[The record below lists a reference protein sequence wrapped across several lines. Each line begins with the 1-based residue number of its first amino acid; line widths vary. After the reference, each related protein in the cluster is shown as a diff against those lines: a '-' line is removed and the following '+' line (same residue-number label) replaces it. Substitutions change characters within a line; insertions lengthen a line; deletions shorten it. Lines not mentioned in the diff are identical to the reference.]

1 MFTCPTP
8 DVVALQIGSVTQR
21 PNCED
26 HICHSQS
33 CTMRH
38 LPVEIHLLNS
48 RFYIVCKFIKPVPG
62 LHPKNTLHKKLN
74 SIFCCQST
82 GKIHYC
88 HANCSGE
95 KILCESIETCCITGM
110 QFSSEQVRTYGIAN
124 RVQTSMTADKSDPLK
139 YSRESNGTLSK
150 TSGVHNMK
158 IEQCKLIAKNILHSF
173 LFSVQRQNSELH
185 KITELRRDAEKLVN
199 KYKRH
204 AEKSGRP
211 KSYISMITI
220 YLNQM
225 KKRPSKL
232 RLLQKTQRE
241 QDILIA
247 DYTKELIGTWKML
260 LYKTEQGKTSPSQ
273 FNFKI
278 FVPACLYIM
287 KNGMSINGQVIIRR
301 SQFLS
306 TCLPETNTLDVYS
319 ISKTPFTASKNNI
332 MAAIRETIGSSAK
345 KAVELYEYSQCESK
359 KLSI

>member
-8 DVVALQIGSVTQR
+8 DVVALQIASVTQR
-21 PNCED
+21 PNCDD
-26 HICHSQS
+26 HKCNSQS
-33 CTMRH
+33 CIIRH
-38 LPVEIHLLNS
+38 LPVEIHTLS
-48 RFYIVCKFIKPVPG
+48 GRFFIVCKFIRPVPG
-62 LHPKNTLHKKLN
+62 LDPQNTLHQKLS
-74 SIFCCQST
+74 SIFVCQNT
-82 GKIHYC
+82 GKVHHC
-88 HANCSGE
+88 HANCCGE

-124 RVQTSMTADKSDPLK
+124 RVQTSMSADKSDPLK
-139 YSRESNGTLSK
+139 YSRETNGTLSK

-158 IEQCKLIAKNILHSF
+158 IEQCKLIANNILHSF
-173 LFSVQRQNSELH
+173 LFSITRETSELH
-185 KITELRRDAEKLVN
+185 KLTELRRDAEKLIN

-204 AEKSGRP
+204 SEKNKRP
-211 KSYISMITI
+211 KNYIQMITI

-232 RLLQKTQRE
+232 KMLEKCQRE
-241 QDILIA
+241 QDQLIG

-287 KNGMSINGQVIIRR
+287 KNGIKHNGQTIIRR

-306 TCLPETNTLDVYS
+306 TCLPETNTLDQYN

-332 MAAIRETIGSSAK
+332 MIAIRDTIGSSVE
-345 KAVELYEYSQCESK
+345 KAVEMYEYAKIESEK
-359 KLSI
+359 VHI

>member
-1 MFTCPTP
+1 MFTCPDP
-8 DVVALQIGSVTQR
+8 NVVALQIAAVTQR
-21 PNCED
+21 PNSDE
-26 HICHSQS
+26 HICNAKT
-33 CTMRH
+33 CIIRH
-38 LPVEIHLLNS
+38 LPVEIHALDS
-48 RFYIVCKFIKPVPG
+48 RFFIVCKFIKPVPG
-62 LHPKNTLHKKLN
+62 LHPQNTLHQKVS
-74 SIFCCQST
+74 SIFCCQNT

-88 HANCSGE
+88 HANCNGE

-110 QFSSEQVRTYGIAN
+110 QFSSEQVRTYGVAN

-139 YSRESNGTLSK
+139 YSRETNGTLSK

-173 LFSVQRQNSELH
+173 LFSITRENSELH
-185 KITELRRDAEKLVN
+185 KLTELRRDAEKLVN

-204 AEKSGRP
+204 SEKNNRP
-211 KSYISMITI
+211 KNYIQMITI

-225 KKRPSKL
+225 RKRPS
-232 RLLQKTQRE
+232 RLEFLEKTQRE
-241 QDILIA
+241 QDFLIFK
-247 DYTKELIGTWKML
+247 YTKELIGTWKMI

-287 KNGMSINGQVIIRR
+287 KNGVTMNGQLIIRR

-306 TCLPETNTLDVYS
+306 TCLPETNTLDLYA

-332 MAAIRETIGSSAK
+332 MAAIRETIGSSVE
-345 KAVELYEYSQCESK
+345 KAVELYQYAQSESK
-359 KLSI
+359 KVHI